1 MLLIYS
7 SCSFHSPTLFK
18 ICGFKESYIGDFP
31 VPLHNFQDAQYY
43 GPVSVGGQQF
53 QVIFDT
59 GSSNLWVPAEN
70 CSSCGSHPKYDPTKS
85 KTYKADG
92 VPSSLDNDF
101 YKGDQMNGIS
111 VWQMIREEDVNGKKK
126 IKIYG
131 G

>member
-1 MLLIYS
+1 MLWLNSIKKS
-7 SCSFHSPTLFK
+7 KSLRQ
-18 ICGFKESYIGDFP
+18 ISYEHGDYHVPQGLKGVRGDFP

-85 KTYKADG
+85 KTYKA
-92 VPSSLDNDF
+92 
-101 YKGDQMNGIS
+101 M
-111 VWQMIREEDVNGKKK
+111 DVFSTLCTEVVQYLVLLHKTM
-126 IKIYG
+126 
-131 G
+131 